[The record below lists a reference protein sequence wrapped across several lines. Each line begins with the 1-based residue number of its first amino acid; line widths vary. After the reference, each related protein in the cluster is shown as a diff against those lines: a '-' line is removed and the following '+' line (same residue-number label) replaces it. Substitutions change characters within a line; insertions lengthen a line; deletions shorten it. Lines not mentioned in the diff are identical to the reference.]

1 MKSGCMSGGSS
12 KLPKPLDL
20 PEGVFKSE
28 EGRWCRQCPVCEALI
43 SHLRRNYCIG
53 AHNQEQPCKRCSG
66 ISNHPSG
73 MVGSVRVSWF
83 NSFKKS
89 ALTRGYCWEIDIEFV
104 DTIYS
109 EQDGLC
115 AYSGLPIGWSVQ
127 LWNHTASLDRID
139 NDRGYTEDNV
149 QLVHKEVNM
158 MRGSLEDNR
167 FKELC
172 SLIAD
177 KVKW

>member
-1 MKSGCMSGGSS
+1 MSGEYDFMARA
-12 KLPKPLDL
+12 LEL
-20 PEGVFKSE
+20 PEDVYKNEG
-28 EGRWCRQCPVCEALI
+28 GRWCRHCPTCDFLI

-53 AHNQEQPCKRCSG
+53 AHLQEQPCIKCSN

-83 NSFKKS
+83 NSFRKS
-89 ALTRGYCWEIDIEFV
+89 ALTRGYCWEIDISFV
-104 DTIYS
+104 DTMYE
-109 EQDGLC
+109 EQRGVC
-115 AYSGLPIGWSVQ
+115 VYSGLPISWSVQ
-127 LWNHTASLDRID
+127 GWDHTASLDRID
-139 NDRGYTEDNV
+139 NDLGYTEDNV

-158 MRGSLEDNR
+158 MRGSLEDER

-172 SLIAD
+172 NLIAN